1 MALASFLDVPNH
13 EFSQGF
19 DQMGRGPQPFEPPG
33 RGGVSLGRIAPL
45 GVVDGTTVAFG
56 VTVAVF
62 FASSLLSAS
71 FDDETCA
78 EALIPKPIDRT
89 RANPKLR
96 EIDIYHTPAWMEHSL
111 IYRYIDPA
119 KGHII
124 SYRQIY
130 SRLLGFVKPNTDSS
144 IPHVDFVPHWT
155 ILANLAILSADRFLT
170 RIKGRPVCVKSK
182 SWFALKTFRVSDEF
196 GAVGCMS

>member
-1 MALASFLDVPNH
+1 
-13 EFSQGF
+13 
-19 DQMGRGPQPFEPPG
+19 MGRGPQPFEPPG
-33 RGGVSLGRIAPL
+33 RGGVALGRIAAL
-45 GVVDGTTVAFG
+45 GVDGTTAAFG

-62 FASSLLSAS
+62 FASSLISAS

-78 EALIPKPIDRT
+78 EALIPKTIDRT
-89 RANPKLR
+89 KANPELR
-96 EIDIYHTPAWMEHSL
+96 KIDIYHTPTWMEHSL
-111 IYRYIDPA
+111 IYRYVDPA

-130 SRLLGFVKPNTDSS
+130 FRLLGFVKPNTNSS
-144 IPHVDFVPHWT
+144 IKHVDFALHWT

-170 RIKGRPVCVKSK
+170 RIKVRQVCVKLK
-182 SWFALKTFRVSDEF
+182 SWFTLKTYMVSDEF

>member
-33 RGGVSLGRIAPL
+33 RGGVTLGRIAPL

-62 FASSLLSAS
+62 FASNLMSAS

-78 EALIPKPIDRT
+78 EASFQSRSTEPEPIL
-89 RANPKLR
+89 N
-96 EIDIYHTPAWMEHSL
+96 
-111 IYRYIDPA
+111 
-119 KGHII
+119 
-124 SYRQIY
+124 
-130 SRLLGFVKPNTDSS
+130 FVKS
-144 IPHVDFVPHWT
+144 
-155 ILANLAILSADRFLT
+155 
-170 RIKGRPVCVKSK
+170 
-182 SWFALKTFRVSDEF
+182 TFTTSCLD
-196 GAVGCMS
+196 GT

>member
-1 MALASFLDVPNH
+1 MANASFLYTPNQ
-13 EFSQGF
+13 EFSQGY

-33 RGGVSLGRIAPL
+33 RGGVACGRIEPL
-45 GVVDGTTVAFG
+45 GVVGTTDTFG

-62 FASSLLSAS
+62 FASSLMSAS

-78 EALIPKPIDRT
+78 EALIPKTIDRT
-89 RANPKLR
+89 RANPELR
-96 EIDIYHTPAWMEHSL
+96 KIDIYHTPAWMEHSL
-111 IYRYIDPA
+111 IYRYVDPA

-144 IPHVDFVPHWT
+144 ITHVDFVPHWT
-155 ILANLAILSADRFLT
+155 ILANLAILRADRFLT
-170 RIKGRPVCVKSK
+170 RIKGRPVCVKLK
-182 SWFALKTFRVSDEF
+182 SWFTLKTYIVSDEF
-196 GAVGCMS
+196 WAVGCMS

>member
-1 MALASFLDVPNH
+1 VAQASFLYVPNH
-13 EFSQGF
+13 EISQGF

-33 RGGVSLGRIAPL
+33 RGGVTDGRIETL
-45 GVVDGTTVAFG
+45 GVDGTTAAFG
-56 VTVAVF
+56 VTAAVF
-62 FASSLLSAS
+62 FASSLMSAS
-71 FDDETCA
+71 LDDETCA
-78 EALIPKPIDRT
+78 EALIPKLIDRT

-111 IYRYIDPA
+111 IYRYVDPA

-144 IPHVDFVPHWT
+144 IKHVDFVPHWR
-155 ILANLAILSADRFLT
+155 ILVNLPVLSLSCFLR
-170 RIKGRPVCVKSK
+170 RIKVTQVCVKLK
-182 SWFALKTFRVSDEF
+182 SWFTLKTYRISDEF